1 MYSIGANTH
10 KNYSCIVS
18 DNFCI
23 VSDLVEYEIL
33 RKFAPERVKT
43 YRLTTNKRTI
53 MDRQKS
59 IEALQFF
66 VTHLAEGAIVHKQQ
80 GIIFKSQGITKL
92 GEKYINHFNEEMG
105 WVEKFT
111 ERILDLGGEVKFEG
125 MKSRDLICD
134 PVEYVKADLAIQEP
148 GVELL
153 MKCMEGVKDDPITYD
168 LLKDYLKDEEEDL
181 FWSQGAMEIIE
192 KIGTQNWLL
201 LQL

>member
-1 MYSIGANTH
+1 M
-10 KNYSCIVS
+10 
-18 DNFCI
+18 
-23 VSDLVEYEIL
+23 
-33 RKFAPERVKT
+33 
-43 YRLTTNKRTI
+43 NK
-53 MDRQKS
+53 QKS

-80 GIIFKSQGITKL
+80 GLIFKAQGIAKI
-92 GEKYINHFNEEMG
+92 GQKYIGHFNEEMG

-111 ERILDLGGEVKFEG
+111 ELIL
-125 MKSRDLICD
+125 D

-153 MKCMEGVKDDPITYD
+153 MKCMEGVKDDPTTYD

-181 FWSQGAMEIIE
+181 YWSQGALELIE

>member
-1 MYSIGANTH
+1 M
-10 KNYSCIVS
+10 
-18 DNFCI
+18 
-23 VSDLVEYEIL
+23 
-33 RKFAPERVKT
+33 
-43 YRLTTNKRTI
+43 NK
-53 MDRQKS
+53 QKS

-80 GIIFKSQGITKL
+80 GLIFKAHGIAKL
-92 GEKYINHFNEEMG
+92 GQKYIGHFNEEMG

-111 ERILDLGGEVKFEG
+111 ERILNLGG
-125 MKSRDLICD
+125 D
-134 PVEYVKADLAIQEP
+134 VKADLAIQEP

-153 MKCMEGVKDDPITYD
+153 MKCMEGVKDDPTTYD

-181 FWSQGAMEIIE
+181 YWSHGAVELIE

>member
-1 MYSIGANTH
+1 MYEHFLNCFVSVGFCSLWACNLLCFSSYLCIQIYKHKTNNTSF
-10 KNYSCIVS
+10 NDS
-18 DNFCI
+18 
-23 VSDLVEYEIL
+23 
-33 RKFAPERVKT
+33 
-43 YRLTTNKRTI
+43 NKTI
-53 MDRQKS
+53 MDKQKS

-66 VTHLAEGAIVHKQQ
+66 VTGLSEGAFVHKIQ
-80 GIIFKSQGITKL
+80 GQIFKAQGFTKL
-92 GEKYINHFNEEMG
+92 GEKYIGHFNEEIG

-111 ERILDLGGEVKFEG
+111 ERILDLGSEVKFEG

-134 PVEYVKADLAIQEP
+134 PVEYIKADLAIQRP

-153 MKCMEGVKDDPITYD
+153 MKCMESVKDDPITYD

-181 FWSQGAMEIIE
+181 FWSEGAVELIE